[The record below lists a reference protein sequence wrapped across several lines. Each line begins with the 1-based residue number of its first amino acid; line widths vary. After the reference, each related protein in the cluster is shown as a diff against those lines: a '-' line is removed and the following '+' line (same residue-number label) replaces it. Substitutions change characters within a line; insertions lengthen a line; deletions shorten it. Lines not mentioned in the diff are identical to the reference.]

1 MPIAIDFGT
10 CNTVIARW
18 NETRGAVEQIR
29 LDKISRRFPFT
40 LPGQST
46 AKEAWVI
53 PSLIHYGESES
64 CSIGEQ
70 VAAAGLANERATF
83 QWVKLEMLRNNT
95 KSRKINGRLI
105 SYPDAAAELLKRMLL
120 FTKGSIG
127 GQDEDLIITVPVEAF
142 DHYIDWIRETA
153 AGIFHRDIRVIDEA
167 TACIFGYQDR
177 VGDGEVHMIVD
188 FGGGTLDVAI
198 VKTEISTQGQ
208 PRCLLLGRAGEEI
221 GGSVVDKWLLE
232 ELAQTAGLSKEDLA
246 DLGAALLADAE
257 RVKIE
262 LSSGAEQAD
271 ILRLNDLSGRLVS
284 HGFSR
289 AVLQRLLR
297 ERGLYKI
304 LVRTVARAL
313 EEALVKYGLRS
324 SELGGVFLV
333 GGSSLLL
340 GVVEA
345 VANHL
350 PDCPLHCDNPFE
362 AIAVG
367 ACRVV
372 GEDDLIPNLVHDYC
386 VRGWNRQTKTFE
398 LIPVVK
404 KGLQYPTNG
413 PVAARYLNGAAEGAT
428 CLGLVI
434 YEQSQSSGVGT
445 RVWVDGSGRIQIVAE
460 GETGFERV
468 RALNP
473 EDRQFITVDPPCRLE
488 EKQRFIVRFG
498 VDSSKRLCIDLED
511 TRSGS
516 RSFITTRS
524 GEELPLPVRNFPIV
538 KL

>member
-18 NETRGAVEQIR
+18 NETRGAVDQIR
-29 LDKISRRFPFT
+29 LDSISRSFPYS
-40 LPGQST
+40 LPGES
-46 AKEAWVI
+46 APREAWVI
-53 PSLIHYGESES
+53 PSLIHYGEGET
-64 CSIGEQ
+64 CAIGEQ
-70 VAAAGLANERATF
+70 VAAAGLTNERATF

-95 KSRKINGRLI
+95 RSRKINGRLI
-105 SYPDAAAELLKRMLL
+105 SYPEAAAELLKRMLL
-120 FTKGSIG
+120 FTKGSLG
-127 GQDEDLIITVPVEAF
+127 GRNEDLIITVPVEAF

-153 AGIFHRDIRVIDEA
+153 ANIFHHDIRVIDEA

-198 VKTEISTQGQ
+198 VKTEISSQGQ
-208 PRCLLLGRAGEEI
+208 PRCLLLGRAGEEL

-232 ELAQTAGLSKEDLA
+232 ELAHTEGLSKEDLA

-262 LSSGAEQAD
+262 LSSGAEQAE
-271 ILRLNDLSGRLVS
+271 ILRLNDFSGRLVS

-289 AVLQRLLR
+289 ADLQRLLR
-297 ERGLYKI
+297 ERGLYKT
-304 LVRTVARAL
+304 LVRTMARAL
-313 EEALVKYGLRS
+313 EEALIKYGLRAA
-324 SELGGVFLV
+324 ELGGVFLV

-340 GVVEA
+340 GVANA
-345 VANHL
+345 VAGHL
-350 PDCPLHCDNPFE
+350 PDCPLHCENPFE

-386 VRGWNRQTKTFE
+386 VRGWNRENKSFE

-404 KGLQYPTNG
+404 KGLLYPTNG
-413 PVAARYLNGAAEGAT
+413 PVAARYLNGAAEGTT

-434 YEQSQSSGVGT
+434 YEQSQCTGAGT
-445 RVWVDGSGRIQIVAE
+445 RVRVDGSGRIQLVSQDD
-460 GETGFERV
+460 TGFERV
-468 RALNP
+468 RPLNP
-473 EDRQFITVDPPCRLE
+473 DDRQFITVDPPCRLE
-488 EKQRFIVRFG
+488 EKHRFIVRFG
-498 VDSSKRLCIDLED
+498 VDRHKRLCIDLED
-511 TRSGS
+511 TRADS
-516 RSFITTRS
+516 RSFLTTRA
-524 GEELPLPVRNFPIV
+524 GETIPLPVREFPIV

>member
-18 NETRGAVEQIR
+18 NETRAAVEQIR
-29 LDKISRRFPFT
+29 LDTISRRFPYT
-40 LPGQST
+40 LPDGLA

-53 PSLIHYGESES
+53 PSLIHYGEGETRA
-64 CSIGEQ
+64 IGEQ
-70 VAAAGLANERATF
+70 VVAAGLSNERATF
-83 QWVKLEMLRNNT
+83 RWVKLEMLRNNT

-105 SYPDAAAELLKRMLL
+105 SYPEAAAELLKNMLL

-127 GQDEDLIITVPVEAF
+127 GQDEDLVITVPVEAF

-153 AGIFHRDIRVIDEA
+153 AGIFHRDIRIIDEA

-177 VGDGEVHMIVD
+177 AGDGEVHMIVD

-198 VKTEISTQGQ
+198 VKTEITPHGQ

-232 ELAQTAGLSKEDLA
+232 ELAQTEGLGQEDLA

-262 LSSGAEQAD
+262 LSSGAEQAE

-284 HGFSR
+284 HSFTR
-289 AVLQRLLR
+289 ADLERILR
-297 ERGLYKI
+297 ERGLYKT
-304 LVRTVARAL
+304 LVRTMARAL

-340 GVVEA
+340 GAAGA

-350 PDCPLHCDNPFE
+350 PDCPLRCDNPFE
-362 AIAVG
+362 AIAIG

-372 GEDDLIPNLVHDYC
+372 GEEDLIPNLVHDYC
-386 VRGWNRQTKTFE
+386 VRGWNRQTKQFDV
-398 LIPVVK
+398 IPVVK

-434 YEQSQSSGVGT
+434 YEQSQSTGVGT
-445 RVWVDGSGRIQIVAE
+445 RVTVDGSGRIQLVSVSE
-460 GETGFERV
+460 DGFARV
-468 RALNP
+468 RPLNP
-473 EDRQFITVDPPCRLE
+473 EDRQFITVNPPCRLE
-488 EKQRFIVRFG
+488 EQRRFIVRFG
-498 VDSSKRLCIDLED
+498 VDRHKRLCIDLED
-511 TRSGS
+511 TRPGS

-524 GEELPLPVRNFPIV
+524 GEELPLPVRDFPIV